1 MNDEINKLEDQ
12 LQHLKPNEW
21 AGLMGFI
28 DRLKQRYGEDLRL
41 VALFGSKARGDF
53 DEESDLDVLIVLRMK
68 RGRFRTYW
76 NEIVDIAWDIELT
89 HGIVT
94 SLIIK
99 DEDEYKRLRD
109 CRVLLIRNL
118 ERDGIELWM
127 KQASSNTSD
136 FALKELKT
144 T

>member
-1 MNDEINKLEDQ
+1 MNEEINKLKEQ

-21 AGLMGFI
+21 AGFMAFI
-28 DRLKQRYGEDLRL
+28 ERLQQRYGEDLKL

-99 DEDEYKRLRD
+99 DEDDYKRLRD

-118 ERDGIELWM
+118 EQEGIDLWM
-127 KQASSNTSD
+127 KQPNLNTSD
-136 FALKELKT
+136 FALKEPVT